1 MTPAVSNE
9 AWFWRLGEITF
20 AHPKVLW
27 LMVLAPLFVAGFY
40 LFDRARRGQLTR
52 RLGELPVIGRVIASA
67 SPGRRL
73 LKDILLAVALML
85 IAFASA
91 RPQLEGRRKVELRG
105 LDLVLAVD
113 VSKSMLVDDVDATEN
128 MEKKKIEKSRLAR
141 ARELARAV
149 IDELA
154 GDRIGPMV
162 FAGGAS
168 HFPLTEDH
176 QAAAEFLENLGPNDL
191 PPGSNTAEVFRVSR
205 CLLRPDLYEDLG
217 CSKIS
222 GRRGHGG
229 DPLRG
234 ESLDSKLED
243 EDEKNTTVEEVER
256 GKAILI
262 FTDGGEADAA
272 TVREVA
278 TAREL
283 GIAVFI
289 VGVGSVAGGVVYE
302 VDSFTGKRTS
312 TAKTKPD
319 GTPVI
324 SKRDDAGMA
333 AIAAAGGD
341 EKRYLIAEPTGKE
354 VKPMPIVEALRA
366 VNRGLATKQVRDMRE
381 LYQSFLFAALMLLV
395 IEVAIGT
402 RKRQRFPEAAAS
414 VDAARPPPPPPAGQP
429 MFENPAL
436 SAMLPLGT
444 QSVFSVIAAYVG
456 VLAVIP
462 PIIGWWTVGLVT
474 CGLAALL
481 GTAGLVDIAL
491 RPQKRGIARAIIGI
505 SLGIVGVAIMGLRWL

>member
-1 MTPAVSNE
+1 MTPENS
-9 AWFWRLGEITF
+9 AWIWRIGDITF
-20 AHPKVLW
+20 AHPRLLW
-27 LMVLAPLFVAGFY
+27 LVLVAPAFVMGMYF
-40 LFDRARRGQLTR
+40 FDRARRAQLTR

-73 LKDILLAVALML
+73 LKDLLLALALAL
-85 IAFASA
+85 IAFSAA

-113 VSKSMLVDDVDATEN
+113 VSKSMLVDDVEMTAK
-128 MEKKKIEKSRLAR
+128 METKKLEKTRLTR

-191 PPGSNTAEVFRVSR
+191 PPGSNLAEVFRVSR

-217 CSKIS
+217 CAKIS

-234 ESLDSKLED
+234 ESLDAKLEPD
-243 EDEKNTTVEEVER
+243 EQEAEVEQVER

-283 GIAVFI
+283 GIAVFL
-289 VGVGSVAGGVVYE
+289 VGVGSEQGGIVYE
-302 VDSFTGKRTS
+302 
-312 TAKTKPD
+312 
-319 GTPVI
+319 
-324 SKRDDAGMA
+324 
-333 AIAAAGGD
+333 IAAS
-341 EKRYLIAEPTGKE
+341 
-354 VKPMPIVEALRA
+354 RA
-366 VNRGLATKQVRDMRE
+366 AHDHR
-381 LYQSFLFAALMLLV
+381 
-395 IEVAIGT
+395 
-402 RKRQRFPEAAAS
+402 
-414 VDAARPPPPPPAGQP
+414 
-429 MFENPAL
+429 
-436 SAMLPLGT
+436 
-444 QSVFSVIAAYVG
+444 
-456 VLAVIP
+456 
-462 PIIGWWTVGLVT
+462 
-474 CGLAALL
+474 
-481 GTAGLVDIAL
+481 
-491 RPQKRGIARAIIGI
+491 
-505 SLGIVGVAIMGLRWL
+505 